1 MEFRFQ
7 LFRGILLAGLI
18 IGSSYSFGVTNEAA
32 VLRDMRLDVKRLKLK
47 VGYPGKFLEVPD
59 SVVARRV
66 QKYVRR
72 ALDVRKTDG
81 LWDVGMV
88 SVGYIEV
95 AAVTRPK
102 LFVGESKAEA
112 LNDNP
117 QYFEQTTEMIE
128 VRPGVW
134 RTPLP
139 LALRYFR
146 FGGVEPLKI
155 SFTEEIADVS
165 DKVGFNGGNDR
176 EKRMYDVALR
186 TLRLC
191 MREFLVDGVK
201 RDRLPWAGDL
211 SISLLANA
219 YSFRDADIVKR
230 TLRVLD
236 SAGWK
241 AGDINGIVE
250 YSLWWV
256 ISHDLYQKHFNDNSF
271 LNDEYS
277 RIAGRLESFAAREN
291 PDGLLT
297 GEDASWLFID
307 WTEDAHS
314 PTALNAIYYG
324 ALCSGVKLAELKG
337 AAADAVR
344 WSARAER
351 LKAALLA
358 KSWDEERGLFRWGLS
373 PSKDAFQFS
382 RHANI
387 YAVYFGLVD
396 GARLKRIAK
405 SLADDKLPSVG
416 TPYVSAYEVMALI
429 KCGQKAEA
437 QKVVEKIW
445 GGMLNLGATT
455 FWEGFNPAEKGEE
468 HLAFYDRPYAKSL
481 CHAWSS
487 APVFLLRILKS
498 DTP

>member
-1 MEFRFQ
+1 
-7 LFRGILLAGLI
+7 
-18 IGSSYSFGVTNEAA
+18 
-32 VLRDMRLDVKRLKLK
+32 
-47 VGYPGKFLEVPD
+47 
-59 SVVARRV
+59 
-66 QKYVRR
+66 
-72 ALDVRKTDG
+72 
-81 LWDVGMV
+81 
-88 SVGYIEV
+88 
-95 AAVTRPK
+95 
-102 LFVGESKAEA
+102 
-112 LNDNP
+112 
-117 QYFEQTTEMIE
+117 
-128 VRPGVW
+128 
-134 RTPLP
+134 
-139 LALRYFR
+139 
-146 FGGVEPLKI
+146 LKI

-241 AGDINGIVE
+241 AGDINGIVD

-277 RIAGRLESFAAREN
+277 RIAGRLESFA
-291 PDGLLT
+291 
-297 GEDASWLFID
+297 
-307 WTEDAHS
+307 
-314 PTALNAIYYG
+314 
-324 ALCSGVKLAELKG
+324 
-337 AAADAVR
+337 VR
-344 WSARAER
+344 
-351 LKAALLA
+351 
-358 KSWDEERGLFRWGLS
+358 D
-373 PSKDAFQFS
+373 
-382 RHANI
+382 
-387 YAVYFGLVD
+387 
-396 GARLKRIAK
+396 
-405 SLADDKLPSVG
+405 
-416 TPYVSAYEVMALI
+416 
-429 KCGQKAEA
+429 EA

-445 GGMLNLGATT
+445 GGMLDLGATT

-468 HLAFYDRPYAKSL
+468 HFAFYGRPYAKSL

-498 DTP
+498 DTVVNRNSDSTNR